1 MTQVSTVWRSVIVVL
16 SLAVL
21 VVGVAAAAGGAA
33 AEPPGGVEAE
43 GLAPDAVHHDAVG
56 DVVGAIR
63 RTTGEDITSVAVRSD
78 ASTVSF
84 RVTFLGVP
92 LRSDDDGFSH
102 GVSVWIDVG
111 SPGPWG
117 EPWGAWIDYAVTIRG
132 GQTTA
137 ELGQGPAL
145 LAGGAEPWPAPRT
158 ARVTAA
164 GRTVTLTVDRDDLGL
179 RGWSRCFF
187 FAVGSDRYHVSPWPD
202 DGPLIEGGVDT
213 APHTELGV
221 PSRPFFHCVLPDHP
235 TDL

>member
-145 LAGGAEPWPAPRT
+145 LARGAGPWPAPRT
-158 ARVTAA
+158 ARVAA
-164 GRTVTLTVDRDDLGL
+164 TGRTVTLTVDRDDLGL

>member
-33 AEPPGGVEAE
+33 AEPERTEAAF
-43 GLAPDAVHHDAVG
+43 APDAVHHDAVG

-102 GVSVWIDVG
+102 GVSVWIDAG

-117 EPWGAWIDYAVTIRG
+117 APWGAWIDYAVTIRG

-137 ELGQGPAL
+137 ELTQGPAL
-145 LAGGAEPWPAPRT
+145 LTGAEPWPAPRT
-158 ARVTAA
+158 ARVAVA

-187 FAVGSDRYHVSPWPD
+187 FVVGSDRYYDTSSPGWESR
-202 DGPLIEGGVDT
+202 GVQMGVDT

-235 TDL
+235 ADL